1 MEKSGSVIYRRIL
14 VCFLMALLIFP
25 MLGIYGRHVTIQE
38 RIQPISRPE
47 ENLSAVIRHEWQS
60 FLEQQFLHRIGSF
73 RSVLILF
80 HNETIFRL
88 FPSRPNDG
96 YIGTE
101 KFGYYP
107 VDTIRRLNND
117 VLQYDAIKQ
126 HYQRAANRLRI
137 LQELLGN
144 HGVSMLVVTPPPK
157 VRVYPEYVAPYLVA
171 PPESIMSRAVSY
183 GDILE
188 ESGVHVLNVQRLF
201 SARKHS
207 SPWPFFTTTS
217 FHWSFL
223 AGCIMAGEIIHK
235 AEVLTG
241 RSFFPI
247 DCSVVE
253 YGKSKWSD
261 TDIASILNIFS
272 TDRIIGDAPFP
283 KIIPQQK
290 TEKSG
295 YKILV
300 IGDSFSDQIIYAF
313 IQALPDMDWSA
324 DWLTRYDSFVKRQTF
339 GREGN
344 VTSETPLQL
353 HGALSEILKKELLIL
368 EVSDGNIYRDA
379 ANLKR
384 MEFGATQVLLDGL
397 LMNNNG
403 DNGGIIDPA
412 NVLTTGWRTLDKK
425 QWCSTGHLASI
436 VFHPPTNND
445 SLQLQLDVENK
456 ALHQQKPHSLIILL
470 DSKPIGQIMM
480 IRGRGVLNL
489 RVPAKKEW
497 ADSLVSEI
505 SLQDADGHP
514 LDLLLH
520 GIRMIGTD
528 TGKII
533 K

>member
-1 MEKSGSVIYRRIL
+1 
-14 VCFLMALLIFP
+14 
-25 MLGIYGRHVTIQE
+25 VTIQE
-38 RIQPISRPE
+38 RNQPVSQPE
-47 ENLSAVIRHEWQS
+47 ELWSVVVRHEWQP
-60 FLEQQFLHRIGSF
+60 FLEQRLLHQIGSF

-80 HNETIFRL
+80 YNETIFRL

-96 YIGTE
+96 YIGTVE
-101 KFGYYP
+101 LGYYP
-107 VDTIRRLNND
+107 VDTIRRLNTD

-144 HGVSMLVVTPPPK
+144 HGVCMLVVTPPPK
-157 VRVYPEYVAPYLVA
+157 VRVYPEYVAPYLIA
-171 PPESIMSRAVSY
+171 PSESIMSQSVSY

-188 ESGVHVLNVQRLF
+188 ESGVQVLNVQRIF
-201 SARKHS
+201 SERKLS
-207 SPWPFFTTTS
+207 SAWPFFTTTS
-217 FHWSFL
+217 FHWSFW
-223 AGCIMAGEIIHK
+223 AGCTMAGEIIHK
-235 AEVLTG
+235 AEVLTK

-272 TDRIIGDAPFP
+272 TDRIIGNAPFP

-300 IGDSFSDQIIYAF
+300 IGDSFSDQIVYAF
-313 IQALPDMDWSA
+313 IRALPDMAWSA
-324 DWLTRYDSFVKRQTF
+324 DWLIRYDSFVKRQTF

-397 LMNNNG
+397 LTNN
-403 DNGGIIDPA
+403 NGGIIDPA
-412 NVLTTGWRTLDKK
+412 NVLTTGWRTFDKK
-425 QWCSTGHLASI
+425 QWCSTCHLASI
-436 VFHPPTNND
+436 VFHPPVNCD
-445 SLQLQLDVENK
+445 SIQLQLDVENS
-456 ALHQQKPHSLIILL
+456 ALHQQKPHFLTLLL

-489 RVPAKKEW
+489 KVPAKTEW

-505 SLQDADGHP
+505 SLQYTDGQP
-514 LDLLLH
+514 LDLILH
-520 GIRMIGTD
+520 GISMIGTD
-528 TGKII
+528 TGKNIR
-533 K
+533 